1 MDDPEA
7 LEKHDPRVLRLK
19 GGLLA
24 VWVVVTF
31 VFGYFARDLQFMIGV
46 WPFDY
51 WMAAQ
56 GAVLV
61 FIVILVVYAA
71 CMKRLAPQDSVETD
85 AGEHHE

>member
-1 MDDPEA
+1 
-7 LEKHDPRVLRLK
+7 
-19 GGLLA
+19 
-24 VWVVVTF
+24 
-31 VFGYFARDLQFMIGV
+31 MIGA

-71 CMKRLAPQDSVETD
+71 CMKRLAPQDSMETD